1 MLHRG
6 LAGLAVPCALTLA
19 VSKAGPGKDVMISQ
33 VEICRVHCK
42 LADELQQAS
51 QAVKQPLQDS
61 TGWDKKGQQSDII

>member
-6 LAGLAVPCALTLA
+6 LTGLAVPCALTLA